1 MRVTAATRAQS
12 YLFLALLPRLV
23 SLSRM
28 ASDCQ
33 ERIRILTIMVIF
45 NTFRAMKRLVFTL
58 TAIAALMTSCVKNQ
72 GEINFVEQNKTIAVE
87 VTADNTRTYFEGEQI
102 LWAESGEALNV
113 IYFAEVEGEAM
124 SRRQT
129 STHQDYTVKDNCA
142 EFSADFNS
150 TSGATKY
157 TFGAFYPYAFKS
169 TTSSINLAVP
179 QTQTP
184 SLTSYDPAT
193 DILVSTNPVVTET
206 LPNKISFTFARMVA
220 FAKMTIEGIGE
231 GEKIEKVIFSS
242 PTKPAG
248 AVEFKVHAEATV
260 ENAKW
265 YNNYEDITINLEG
278 RTATGKDTVWF
289 TTVPTD
295 LSGSSFTVTVTT
307 DKFNYTK
314 TVDLTGK
321 TLTFERADV
330 AVFTVKDIVKQEK
343 PQVYKL
349 LTDVAELTAGDKVII
364 TNKNIE
370 STTVRVMMTTMNG
383 TNKIKLS
390 SDYATITP
398 SIEIQANALPE
409 NTAVFTVEQGAT
421 AGTFAFK
428 AEGAGYLN
436 GGYDDENWSSFLNYS
451 STLEAGASWTV
462 ELISNGAKMSSCYN
476 GSSTRYLN
484 NSDNYN
490 MNYANSRGT
499 SYHYHIFYIDGAAT
513 EEPETPETPE
523 NPVVTPLEAPVV
535 TATATANT
543 VTVEWTAVEGAKDY
557 TVVCGEQ
564 SVTVAATTA
573 TFENVA
579 AGSYKVVVTANPADE
594 TLHVAATSTAVEVVV
609 EDAPVLGGEAQTIT
623 LAFPADMPAG
633 VNSGAS
639 VGTLYDGDITI
650 SSTGSWRTDNTD
662 GRDCIYIGRSST
674 NDFTV
679 VANSGKVI
687 TKITLTAPVGY
698 QIDLKAK
705 DNATATTT
713 TFATTTVAEWTGEC
727 KSRVVFTPVGTSHS
741 NIATITVEYK

>member
-12 YLFLALLPRLV
+12 YLFLALLPRRVLPSRTALV
-23 SLSRM
+23 Y
-28 ASDCQ
+28 Q
-33 ERIRILTIMVIF
+33 VRILILTIMVTF
-45 NTFRAMKRLVFTL
+45 NTLTAMKKLVYTL
-58 TAIAALMTSCVKNQ
+58 TAISALLCSCVNNQ
-72 GEINFVEQNKTIAVE
+72 SEINFVEGAKTVAVE
-87 VTADNTRTYFEGEQI
+87 VTADNSRTYFEGEQI
-102 LWAESGEALNV
+102 LWAESGEALNI

-169 TTSSINLAVP
+169 TISSINLTVP

-231 GEKIEKVIFSS
+231 GEKIQKVVFSS

-278 RTATGKDTVWF
+278 RTATGKDTIWF

-398 SIEIQANALPE
+398 SIEIEANALPE
-409 NTAVFTVEQGAT
+409 NTAVFTIEQGAT

-513 EEPETPETPE
+513 EEPETPE

-573 TFENVA
+573 TFEKVA

-594 TLHVAATSTAVEVVV
+594 TLHIASTSTAVEVVV
-609 EDAPVLGGEAQTIT
+609 EDAPAQGGEAQTLT

-633 VNSGAS
+633 VSSGAS

-650 SSTGSWRTDNTD
+650 SSTGSWRTDKTD
-662 GRDCIYIGRSST
+662 GRDAIYIGKST
-674 NDFTV
+674 NHNLTV
-679 VANSGKVI
+679 VANNGKVI

-698 QIDLKAK
+698 QIDFKAK
-705 DNATATTT
+705 DNDTFNTT
-713 TFATTTVAEWTGEC
+713 TFATTSVAEWTGEC
-727 KSRVVFTPVGTSHS
+727 KSRVVFTAAGTSHS

>member
-1 MRVTAATRAQS
+1 M
-12 YLFLALLPRLV
+12 ALDYQVRPL
-23 SLSRM
+23 
-28 ASDCQ
+28 
-33 ERIRILTIMVIF
+33 ILTIMVTF
-45 NTFRAMKRLVFTL
+45 NTLTAMKKLVYTL
-58 TAIAALMTSCVKNQ
+58 TAISALLSSCVKNQ
-72 GEINFVEQNKTIAVE
+72 SEINFVEGTKTIAVE
-87 VTADNTRTYFEGEQI
+87 VTADNSRTYFEGEQI
-102 LWAESGEALNV
+102 LWAASGEQLNV
-113 IYFAEVEGEAM
+113 IYFADD
-124 SRRQT
+124 STTRRQ
-129 STHQDYTVKDNCA
+129 SATHEDYTIKDNCA
-142 EFSADFNS
+142 EFSADF
-150 TSGATKY
+150 TTTDGATKY
-157 TFGAFYPYAFKS
+157 TFGAFYPYAYKS
-169 TTSSINLAVP
+169 TTSSINLTVP

-231 GEKIEKVIFSS
+231 GEKIEKVVFSS

-248 AVEFKVHAEATV
+248 AVEFKVHAEQTV

-278 RTATGKDTVWF
+278 RTATGKDVVWF

-295 LSGSSFTVTVTT
+295 LSGSTFTVDIVT
-307 DKFNYTK
+307 DKFNYSK

-330 AVFTVKDIVKQEK
+330 AVFTVKDVVKQEK

-364 TNKNIE
+364 TNKKTE
-370 STTVRVMMTTMNG
+370 SSTVRVMMTTMNG
-383 TNKIKLS
+383 TSKIKLS

-398 SIEIQANALPE
+398 SIEIEANALPE
-409 NTAVFTVEQGAT
+409 NIAVFTVEQGAT

-436 GGYDDENWSSFLNYS
+436 GGYDDANWSAFLNYS
-451 STLEAGASWTV
+451 PTLEAGASWTV
-462 ELISNGAKMSSCYN
+462 ELISNGAQMSSCYN
-476 GSSTRYLN
+476 GSNTRYLN
-484 NSDNYN
+484 NYDNYN

-513 EEPETPETPE
+513 VEPETPETPE

-594 TLHVAATSTAVEVVV
+594 TLHVASISAAVEVVV
-609 EDAPVLGGEAQTIT
+609 EDAPAQGGEAQTIT

-633 VNSGAS
+633 VSSGAS
-639 VGTLYDGDITI
+639 VGTICDGDITI
-650 SSTGSWRTDNTD
+650 SSTGSWRTNKAD
-662 GRDCIYIGRSST
+662 GRDCIYIGRTTS
-674 NDFTV
+674 NELRV
-679 VANSGKVI
+679 EAKNGKVI

-705 DNATATTT
+705 DFDTYGTT
-713 TFATTTVAEWTGEC
+713 TFATTSVAEWTGEC
-727 KSRVVFTPVGTSHS
+727 KSRVVYTAVGTSHS
-741 NIATITVEYK
+741 NIESITVEYK

>member
-1 MRVTAATRAQS
+1 MKK
-12 YLFLALLPRLV
+12 LV
-23 SLSRM
+23 Y
-28 ASDCQ
+28 
-33 ERIRILTIMVIF
+33 
-45 NTFRAMKRLVFTL
+45 TL
-58 TAIAALMTSCVKNQ
+58 TAIAALLSSCVKSSDEQ
-72 GEINFVEQNKTIAVE
+72 IFVEKKSTITIEALAAE
-87 VTADNTRTYFEGEQI
+87 SRTYVEGTEIHWAEKGEQ
-102 LWAESGEALNV
+102 LNI
-113 IYFAEVEGEAM
+113 IYFADE
-124 SRRQT
+124 STTRRQ
-129 STHQDYTVKDNCA
+129 SATHEDYTLKNNCA
-142 EFSADFNS
+142 EFTADF
-150 TSGATKY
+150 TTTDGAAKY
-157 TFGAFYPYAFKS
+157 TFGAFYPYASKS
-169 TTSSINLAVP
+169 TTSSINLTVP

-231 GEKIEKVIFSS
+231 GEKIQKVVFSS

-398 SIEIQANALPE
+398 SIEIEANALPE

-436 GGYDDENWSSFLNYS
+436 GEYDDENWSSFLNYS

-499 SYHYHIFYIDGAAT
+499 NYHYHIFYIDGAAT
-513 EEPETPETPE
+513 EEPENPEQ
-523 NPVVTPLEAPVV
+523 PVVTPLEAPVI
-535 TATATANT
+535 TAATATGNT

-564 SVTVAATTA
+564 SVTVTTTTA

-579 AGSYKVVVTANPADE
+579 AGLYKVTVTANPADE
-594 TLHVAATSTAVEVVV
+594 ALHVATKSTSFEVVV
-609 EDAPVLGGEAQTIT
+609 EAVTAEAQSVFLT
-623 LAFPADMPAG
+623 FPADMPEGAS
-633 VNSGAS
+633 SGNS
-639 VGTLYDGDITI
+639 VGTIYSGDVVI
-650 SSTGSWRTDNTD
+650 SSTGTWRTNKAD
-662 GRDCIYIGRSST
+662 GRDCIYIGRTTSGELRVEAQ
-674 NDFTV
+674 N
-679 VANSGKVI
+679 GKVI
-687 TKITLTAPVGY
+687 TKVTLGAPVGY

-705 DNATATTT
+705 ENDTYTTT
-713 TFATTTVAEWTGEC
+713 TFATTSVAEWTGEC
-727 KSRVVFTPVGTSHS
+727 KSRIVFTPAGSSHS
-741 NIATITVEYK
+741 NIESITVEYK